1 MANLTESSAEL
12 SAAPVRAAP
21 DGTQGAGG
29 GARERILEAAYELFS
44 QNGIGA
50 VGIDAVI
57 SRSGVARQTL
67 YRQFGSKQALVLAFL
82 ERRDEVWTQTWL
94 QGEVKRRAEQ
104 PAERLLTIF
113 DVFDEW
119 FRLPDFEGCS
129 FINVMLEHT
138 DRSDPINQSSIS
150 YLADIRGFISG
161 LALEAGVAEPATVLR
176 RAGHSC
182 PSGGGR
188 CLRGRAQRRS
198 ARASAALMV
207 PYPVPVPSEPAPQ
220 PLSGV
225 RAASAEAADEI
236 LSRRLWCVVEVCVEV
251 PQQRWERRLVICYES
266 GADVADALAE
276 YAGSV
281 PEYDIRLNGCSR
293 TDLRLDSGAPAHLC
307 YLAEAEPLASWPVI
321 PG

>member
-1 MANLTESSAEL
+1 MVANLTESSAEL

-21 DGTQGAGG
+21 DGTQGAAG

-138 DRSDPINQSSIS
+138 DRSDPINHSSIS

-161 LALEAGVAEPATVLR
+161 LALEAGVAEPEGFAREWHILMKGSIVAAAEGDQDAARRARAIGSELLR
-176 RAGHSC
+176 REG
-182 PSGGGR
+182 
-188 CLRGRAQRRS
+188 LLS
-198 ARASAALMV
+198 A
-207 PYPVPVPSEPAPQ
+207 
-220 PLSGV
+220 
-225 RAASAEAADEI
+225 
-236 LSRRLWCVVEVCVEV
+236 
-251 PQQRWERRLVICYES
+251 
-266 GADVADALAE
+266 
-276 YAGSV
+276 
-281 PEYDIRLNGCSR
+281 
-293 TDLRLDSGAPAHLC
+293 
-307 YLAEAEPLASWPVI
+307 
-321 PG
+321 